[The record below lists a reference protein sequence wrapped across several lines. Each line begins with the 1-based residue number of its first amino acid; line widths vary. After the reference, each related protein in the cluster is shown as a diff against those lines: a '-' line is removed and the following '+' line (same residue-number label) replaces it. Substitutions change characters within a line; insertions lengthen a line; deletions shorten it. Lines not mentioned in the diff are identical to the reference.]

1 MKKYLKNLQFFSKGE
16 TAMLIVIKGYTCSCD
31 GGIICHDGG
40 NNACYQAILL
50 HGKPEE
56 GSFHDQNL
64 EDATSKINDIL
75 DDVRN
80 KEPNRELA
88 IIAAPDGLFLVWVK
102 EGDEADVLR
111 NILRTE
117 PPPA

>member
-1 MKKYLKNLQFFSKGE
+1 MTWFEIGW
-16 TAMLIVIKGYTCSCD
+16 TCTCD
-31 GGIICHDGG
+31 GGMICHDGG
-40 NNACYQAILL
+40 ESPCYNAELL

-64 EDATSKINDIL
+64 EDATDEINKTL
-75 DDVRN
+75 DRVRHT
-80 KEPNRELA
+80 EPNRELA

-111 NILRTE
+111 DILRTE

>member
-1 MKKYLKNLQFFSKGE
+1 MALVK
-16 TAMLIVIKGYTCSCD
+16 KGYTCSCD

-40 NNACYQAILL
+40 ELPCNNAILL

-64 EDATSKINDIL
+64 EGATSKINDIL
-75 DDVRN
+75 DEVRHI
-80 KEPNRELA
+80 EPNRELA
-88 IIAAPDGLFLVWVK
+88 IIATPDGLFLVWVK

-117 PPPA
+117 SPSA